1 MGNFAEGTSPDSIE
15 QTGKSGGDADAFG
28 GDANADSTAIA
39 PPYDPSTATSY
50 ATGGDANGGDGGDA
64 SDNTSIGTININS

>member
-1 MGNFAEGTSPDSIE
+1 MGNSAMGETPDSIE

-28 GDANADSTAIA
+28 GDANADS
-39 PPYDPSTATSY
+39 Y
-50 ATGGDANGGDGGDA
+50 ASAGRNASADAMSDAMGGDANSGIGGDA